1 MKEQIVAKAYAQ
13 SLIELA
19 EEAKV
24 DAAKEL
30 TDLTALINKSNDLE
44 NVLFLDVFTVEE
56 KETVLKEVL
65 SKLGISS
72 IVKNFISFLVNEK
85 RIGILPLIFKEVIVI
100 DDHNKGFLRGTIE
113 GSDSELSAEFK
124 AKMTNYLKDKLGLT
138 TELTYVKNNDI
149 TAGYR
154 VTVEDLQLD
163 ASLDNQLAKFKDSV
177 LSE

>member
-19 EEAKV
+19 KEANV

-30 TDLTALINKSNDLE
+30 TDLSVLINENNNLE
-44 NVLFLDVFTVEE
+44 NLLFLDVFTIEE
-56 KETVLKEVL
+56 KESVMKEVL
-65 SKLGISS
+65 SKLGLAP
-72 IVKNFISFLVNEK
+72 IVKNFVNFLINEK
-85 RIGILPLIFKEVIVI
+85 RISIFPLIFKEVIVI

-113 GSDSELSAEFK
+113 GSGSDVSPEFK
-124 AKMTNYLKDKLGLT
+124 TKMTSYLKEKLGLT
-138 TELTYVKNNDI
+138 TELTYVQNEDI
-149 TAGYR
+149 TAGYK

>member
-19 EEAKV
+19 KEANV

-30 TDLTALINKSNDLE
+30 TDLNVLINKNNDLE
-44 NVLFLDVFTVEE
+44 NLLFLDVFTVEE
-56 KETVLKEVL
+56 KEEVLKEIL
-65 SKLGISS
+65 TKLGLSS
-72 IVKNFISFLVNEK
+72 IVKNFVNFLVNEK
-85 RIGILPLIFKEVIVI
+85 RIGIFPLIFKEVIVI

-113 GSDSELSAEFK
+113 GSDSDVTPEFK
-124 AKMTNYLKDKLGLT
+124 AKMVSYLKDKLGIT
-138 TELTYVKNNDI
+138 AELNYVKNDDI

-163 ASLDNQLAKFKDSV
+163 ASLDNQLNKFKDSV

>member
-19 EEAKV
+19 KEANV

-30 TDLTALINKSNDLE
+30 TDLSVLINKNNDLE
-44 NVLFLDVFTVEE
+44 NLLFLDVFTIEE
-56 KETVLKEVL
+56 KEEVLKEIL
-65 SKLGISS
+65 TKLGLSS
-72 IVKNFISFLVNEK
+72 IVKNFINFLVNEK
-85 RIGILPLIFKEVIVI
+85 RIGIFPLIFKEVIVI

-113 GSDSELSAEFK
+113 GSDSDVTPEFK
-124 AKMTNYLKDKLGLT
+124 TKMTTYLKEKLGIT
-138 TELTYVKNNDI
+138 AELNYVKNDDI

-163 ASLDNQLAKFKDSV
+163 ASLDNQLNKFKNSV

>member
-19 EEAKV
+19 VEAKV

-30 TDLTALINKSNDLE
+30 TELNVVINENNDLE
-44 NVLFLDVFTVEE
+44 NLLFLDVFTIEE
-56 KETVLKEVL
+56 KEVVMKEVL
-65 SKLGISS
+65 SKLGSS
-72 IVKNFISFLVNEK
+72 PVVSSFVNFLINEK
-85 RIGILPLIFKEVIVI
+85 RIGIFPLIYKEVIVI
-100 DDHNKGFLRGTIE
+100 DDHNKGFLRGVIE
-113 GSDSELSAEFK
+113 GSDSDVSAEFK
-124 AKMTNYLKDKLGLT
+124 AKMTAYLKDKLGIK
-138 TELTYVKNNDI
+138 TELTYKVNDEI

>member
-19 EEAKV
+19 KEANV

-30 TDLTALINKSNDLE
+30 TDLNVLINKNNDLE
-44 NVLFLDVFTVEE
+44 NLLFLDVFTIEE
-56 KETVLKEVL
+56 KEEVLKEIL
-65 SKLGISS
+65 SKLGLSS
-72 IVKNFISFLVNEK
+72 IVKNFVNFLVNEK
-85 RIGILPLIFKEVIVI
+85 RIGIFPLIFKEVIVI

-113 GSDSELSAEFK
+113 GSDSDVTPEFK
-124 AKMTNYLKDKLGLT
+124 TKMVTYLKEKLGIT
-138 TELTYVKNNDI
+138 TELTYVKNDDI

-163 ASLDNQLAKFKDSV
+163 ASLDNQLNKFKDSV